1 MAETGDTRTPWVR
14 LWRLLSLER
23 KSVFKIIFYAI
34 FAGLVE
40 LGLPLG
46 IQAIVNIIVG
56 GSYNASVILLTGVVL
71 FTVAFAGILRY
82 MQLRI
87 GEDLQ
92 QRIFARSSFELVY
105 RFPKMKYTALQNEYP
120 PELANRFF
128 DVMTIQKSLPKLLID
143 FSSAFI
149 QIGFGLILLS
159 LYHPFFVF
167 FGVLIILLF
176 YVIFKLSLN
185 EGVKEVLIESNYKYK
200 TAHWIQEIARSIEGF
215 KVSESFSYSSQ
226 RNDDTS
232 LLYLNARERHFRV
245 LRFQFF
251 KMIAFKVIVAAALL
265 IVGGLLVINQQMNI
279 GQFVAAEIV
288 IVLMITSVEK
298 LITGL
303 EDLYG
308 LLAGLEK
315 LGRVTDIPIER
326 QEGDKPFNK
335 QQDFIFEYK
344 DINLKIGNEQILKQ
358 VNTKIHP
365 KDLILVQGTPGSGKS
380 TLLRV
385 LVGLI
390 SEIEGNIFVNDFN
403 LKNINLTHFRDFAGH
418 YFPSNR
424 TFDGTILENITLNNP
439 DITIDHVQSLVEEL
453 QLSKF
458 VKAQDKGLKTT
469 IYSEG
474 RQLPYTVNKKI
485 MIARA
490 VASRPKLLVLKDP
503 TEDMQ
508 EDESKRII
516 DFLTSPDRPWA
527 LVVVSNDDVW
537 KDKCN
542 RFFYMD
548 NGELRINQ

>member
-1 MAETGDTRTPWVR
+1 MAAGNTRTPWIR
-14 LWRLLSLER
+14 LWRLVTLER
-23 KSVFKIIFYAI
+23 RSVLKILFYAV

-56 GSYNASVILLTGVVL
+56 GSFNASVILLTGLVL
-71 FTVAFAGILRY
+71 FSVAFAGVLRY
-82 MQLRI
+82 MQIRI

-92 QRIFARSSFELVY
+92 QRIFARSSFELIY

-128 DVMTIQKSLPKLLID
+128 DVMTIQKALPKLLIE

-167 FGVLIILLF
+167 FGILIVLLF
-176 YVIFKLSLN
+176 YIIFKLSLN
-185 EGVKEVLIESNYKYK
+185 EGVKEVLIESEYKYK
-200 TAHWIQEIARSIEGF
+200 TAHWIQEVARSLEGF
-215 KVSESFSYSSQ
+215 KVSESFSYSSY
-226 RNDDTS
+226 RNDETS
-232 LLYLNARERHFRV
+232 LKYLNARERHFRV

-251 KMIAFKVIVAAALL
+251 KMITFKVIVAAALL
-265 IVGGLLVINQQMNI
+265 IGGGLLVINQQMNI

-288 IVLMITSVEK
+288 ILLMITSVEK
-298 LITGL
+298 LIKGL

-315 LGRVTDIPIER
+315 LGRVTDIPIES
-326 QEGDKPFNK
+326 QSGDKPFNK
-335 QQDFIFEYK
+335 QEDFVFEYSNVNLTIGK
-344 DINLKIGNEQILKQ
+344 EQLLKNINA
-358 VNTKIHP
+358 TIHP
-365 KDLILVQGTPGSGKS
+365 KDIILVSGTPGSGKS

-385 LVGLI
+385 LVALI
-390 SEIEGNIFVNDFN
+390 NEIEGNIFVNNIN
-403 LKNINLTHFRDFAGH
+403 LKNVNLTYFRDFAGH
-418 YFPSNR
+418 YFPSNK
-424 TFDGTILENITLNNP
+424 TFEGTILENITLNNP
-439 DITIDHVQSLVEEL
+439 EITMDYVQFLVEKL
-453 QLSKF
+453 QLTKF
-458 VKAQDKGLKTT
+458 VKSQDRGLKTT

-490 VASRPKLLVLKDP
+490 VASQPKLLVLKDP
-503 TEDMQ
+503 TEDLQ
-508 EDESKRII
+508 DEESKKII
-516 DFLTSPDRPWA
+516 EFLTSPDRPWA
-527 LVVVSNDDVW
+527 IVVVSNNEMW
-537 KDKCN
+537 NEKCN

-548 NGELRINQ
+548 NGEMKIKE

>member
-1 MAETGDTRTPWVR
+1 MAAGNTRTPWIR
-14 LWRLLSLER
+14 LWRLVTLER
-23 KSVFKIIFYAI
+23 RSVLKILFYAV

-56 GSYNASVILLTGVVL
+56 GSFNASVILLTGLVL
-71 FTVAFAGILRY
+71 FSVAFAGVLRY
-82 MQLRI
+82 MQIRI

-92 QRIFARSSFELVY
+92 QRIFARSSFELIY

-128 DVMTIQKSLPKLLID
+128 DVMTIQKALPKLLIE

-167 FGVLIILLF
+167 FGILIVLLF
-176 YVIFKLSLN
+176 YIIFKLSLN
-185 EGVKEVLIESNYKYK
+185 EGVKEVLIESEYKYK
-200 TAHWIQEIARSIEGF
+200 TAHWIQEVARSLEGF
-215 KVSESFSYSSQ
+215 KVSESFSYSSY
-226 RNDDTS
+226 RNDETS
-232 LLYLNARERHFRV
+232 LKYLNARERHFRV

-251 KMIAFKVIVAAALL
+251 KMITFKVIVAAALL
-265 IVGGLLVINQQMNI
+265 IGGGLLVINQQMNI

-288 IVLMITSVEK
+288 ILLMITSVEK
-298 LITGL
+298 LIKGL

-315 LGRVTDIPIER
+315 LGRVTDIPIES
-326 QEGDKPFNK
+326 QSGDKPFNK
-335 QQDFIFEYK
+335 QEDFVFEYSNVNLTIGK
-344 DINLKIGNEQILKQ
+344 EQLLKNINA
-358 VNTKIHP
+358 TIHP
-365 KDLILVQGTPGSGKS
+365 KDIILVSGAPGSGKS

-385 LVGLI
+385 LVALI
-390 SEIEGNIFVNDFN
+390 NEIEGNIFVNNIN
-403 LKNINLTHFRDFAGH
+403 LKNVNLTYFRDFAGH
-418 YFPSNR
+418 YFPSNK
-424 TFDGTILENITLNNP
+424 TFEGTILENITLNNP
-439 DITIDHVQSLVEEL
+439 EITMDYVQFLVEKL
-453 QLSKF
+453 QLTKF
-458 VKAQDKGLKTT
+458 VKSQDRGLKTT

-490 VASRPKLLVLKDP
+490 VASQPKLLVLKDP
-503 TEDMQ
+503 TEDLQ
-508 EDESKRII
+508 DEESKKII
-516 DFLTSPDRPWA
+516 EFLTSPDRPWA
-527 LVVVSNDDVW
+527 IVVVSNNEMW
-537 KDKCN
+537 NEKCN

-548 NGELRINQ
+548 NGEMKIKE

>member
-1 MAETGDTRTPWVR
+1 MATDTKTPWIR
-14 LWRLLSLER
+14 LGRLLSLER
-23 KSVFKIIFYAI
+23 KSVFKILFYAV

-56 GSYNASVILLTGVVL
+56 GSFNASVILLTGVVL
-71 FTVAFAGILRY
+71 FSVAFAGVLRY

-92 QRIFARSSFELVY
+92 QRIFARSSFELIY
-105 RFPKMKYTALQNEYP
+105 RFPKMKYSELQNEYP

-128 DVMTIQKSLPKLLID
+128 DVMTIQKALPKLLIE

-167 FGVLIILLF
+167 FGFLLILLF
-176 YVIFKLSLN
+176 YLIFKMSLK
-185 EGVKEVLIESNYKYK
+185 EGVKESLQESNFKYK
-200 TAHWIQEIARSIEGF
+200 TAHWIQEVARSIEGF
-215 KVSESFSYSSQ
+215 KVSESFSYASQ
-226 RNDDTS
+226 RNDETS
-232 LLYLNARERHFRV
+232 LKYLNAREKHFRV

-251 KMIAFKVIVAAALL
+251 KMIGFKVIVAAALL

-279 GQFVAAEIV
+279 GQFVAAEII
-288 IVLMITSVEK
+288 IVLMISSVEK
-298 LITGL
+298 LIIGL
-303 EDLYG
+303 EDLYS

-315 LGRVTDIPIER
+315 LGKITDIPIEI
-326 QEGDKPFNK
+326 QGGEKPLDK

-344 DINLKIGNEQILKQ
+344 NINLTLNKENILK
-358 VNTKIHP
+358 NINAKIYP
-365 KDLILVQGTPGSGKS
+365 KDSILVQGTPGSGKS

-390 SEIEGNIFVNDFN
+390 DNIEGNIFINDFN
-403 LKNINLTHFRDFAGH
+403 LKNIDLTYFRDFAGH
-418 YFPSNR
+418 YFPSNQ
-424 TFDGTILENITLNNP
+424 TFEGTILENITLNNP
-439 DITIDHVQSLVEEL
+439 DISMDYVQLLVKNLEL
-453 QLSKF
+453 SEF
-458 VKAQDKGLKTT
+458 VKSQEKGLHTT

-474 RQLPYTVNKKI
+474 RQLPYTINKKI

-490 VASRPKLLVLKDP
+490 VASKPILLVLKDP
-503 TEDMQ
+503 TQDLLE
-508 EDESKRII
+508 EESKKII
-516 DFLTSPDRPWA
+516 DFLSGPDRTWA
-527 LVVVSNDDVW
+527 LVVVSNKQVW

-542 RFFYMD
+542 RFFYLD
-548 NGELRINQ
+548 NGEMTIKE

>member
-1 MAETGDTRTPWVR
+1 MAAGNTRTPWVR

-23 KSVFKIIFYAI
+23 KSVFKILFYAV

-56 GSYNASVILLTGVVL
+56 GSFNASVILLTGVVL
-71 FTVAFAGILRY
+71 FSVAFAGVLRY
-82 MQLRI
+82 MQIRI

-92 QRIFARSSFELVY
+92 QRIFARSSFELIY
-105 RFPKMKYTALQNEYP
+105 RFPKMKYSALQNEYP

-128 DVMTIQKSLPKLLID
+128 DVMTIQKSLPKLLIE

-167 FGVLIILLF
+167 FGILIVLLF

-185 EGVKEVLIESNYKYK
+185 EGVKEVLIESEYKYK
-200 TAHWIQEIARSIEGF
+200 TAHWIQEVARSIEGF
-215 KVSESFSYSSQ
+215 KVSESFSYSSY
-226 RNDDTS
+226 RNDETS
-232 LLYLNARERHFRV
+232 LKYLNARERHFRV

-265 IVGGLLVINQQMNI
+265 IGGGLLVINQQMNI

-288 IVLMITSVEK
+288 ILLMITSVEK
-298 LITGL
+298 LIKGL

-315 LGRVTDIPIER
+315 LGRVTDIPIES
-326 QEGDKPFNK
+326 QSGDRPFNK
-335 QQDFIFEYK
+335 QEDFVFEYSNVSLTIGK
-344 DINLKIGNEQILKQ
+344 EQLLKNIN
-358 VNTKIHP
+358 TTIHP
-365 KDLILVQGTPGSGKS
+365 QDLILVSGSPGSGKS

-385 LVGLI
+385 LVALI
-390 SEIEGNIFVNDFN
+390 NEIEGNIFVNNIN
-403 LKNINLTHFRDFAGH
+403 LKNVNLTYFRDFAGH
-418 YFPSNR
+418 YFPSNK
-424 TFDGTILENITLNNP
+424 TFEGTIFENITLNNP
-439 DITIDHVQSLVEEL
+439 DISMEYVQFLVEKL
-453 QLSKF
+453 HLSKF
-458 VKAQDKGLKTT
+458 VKAQDRGLKTT

-490 VASRPKLLVLKDP
+490 VASQPKLLVLKDP
-503 TEDMQ
+503 TEDLQ
-508 EDESKRII
+508 DEESRKII

-527 LVVVSNDDVW
+527 IVVVSNNKIW
-537 KDKCN
+537 KEKCN

-548 NGELRINQ
+548 NGEMQIKE